1 MGGQPESLLQS
12 GCAVNIIKKTILLEG
27 IWKILYN
34 INKKV
39 QKDMKI
45 VYHQHELQQ
54 AIRK

>member
-54 AIRK
+54 AMRK